1 MAAMSDTGHSTDRF
15 LPLQQSAPYATA
27 VRACGGRVVQ
37 CDLGIGRALIVQR
50 GRLRLISRGPV
61 WDDSTTP
68 DQRRAALR
76 RLARWTGL
84 TVATP
89 QDDLHGFGLVPLIT
103 PVHHALWD
111 LAGDVRGQMRG
122 KWRNRLTV
130 AKRAGQVVRSGGTAE
145 LAFLVDA
152 AAAQGRL
159 RRYRAHSAA
168 FTHGLP
174 AASLRCWVWHDG
186 DSIGAAMA
194 FVRHDTSAS
203 YHLGWAG
210 DAARAAG
217 IHNLMLWHAARAL
230 AAEGVRWL
238 DLGLV
243 SDANPGLAHFKL
255 GTGATVRKSGHTLLV
270 MPS

>member
-1 MAAMSDTGHSTDRF
+1 MAAMFDTSLTTDRF
-15 LPLQQSAPYATA
+15 LPLQQSAPYAMA
-27 VRACGGRVVQ
+27 VRACGGRVVH
-37 CDLGIGRALIVQR
+37 CDLGIGWAQIVRR
-50 GRLRLISRGPV
+50 GPLRLISRGPV
-61 WDDSTTP
+61 WDDGTTP
-68 DQRRAALR
+68 DERRAALR

-89 QDDLHGFGLVPLIT
+89 QDDLRGFGLIPLIT

-111 LAGDVRGQMRG
+111 LSGDARGRMTG
-122 KWRNRLTV
+122 KWRNRLSMV
-130 AKRAGQVVRSGGTAE
+130 ERAGQVVRAGGTAE

-159 RRYRAHSAA
+159 RRYRAYSAA
-168 FTHGLP
+168 FTRGLP
-174 AASLRCWVWHDG
+174 AASLRCWTWRD
-186 DSIGAAMA
+186 DKTIGAAMA
-194 FVRHDTSAS
+194 FVRHGTSAS

-217 IHNLMLWHAARAL
+217 IHNQMLWHAGRAL

-255 GTGATVRKSGHTLLV
+255 GTGATLLISGHTLLV
-270 MPS
+270 VPS